1 MDSRGH
7 THAVLDADERSIQDV
22 VRDIVADIQ
31 NIVRSEIKLAKIEL
45 GETARG
51 ARSSAIALVGGGL
64 IGIYAIGFVLLAAMF
79 ALEIVLPG
87 WLAAL
92 IVGVVL
98 AIGAAIG
105 LSAGLKRLKTLR
117 MPEKTIQTV
126 KEDFQWTK
134 EQAKS

>member
-1 MDSRGH
+1 MDSRRR
-7 THAVLDADERSIQDV
+7 THVMLDAEERSIQDV
-22 VRDIVADIQ
+22 VRDIVSDIQ

-51 ARSSAIALVGGGL
+51 ARSSAVALVSGGL

-79 ALEIVLPG
+79 ALELALPA

-92 IVGVVL
+92 ILGVLL
-98 AIGAAIG
+98 AIGAAVG
-105 LSAGLKRLKTLR
+105 LSAGLRRLKTLR
-117 MPEKTIQTV
+117 LPEKTIQTV